1 MICDDCEVNKKD
13 IPRELHLLMHVVTRA
28 IESACQKS
36 ADGNNVE
43 SIDIIRLYLKDGSN
57 DS

>member
-1 MICDDCEVNKKD
+1 MTCDCEVNKKN
-13 IPRELHLLMHVVTRA
+13 IPRELRLLMHVVTRA
-28 IESACQKS
+28 IESACQKI
-36 ADGNNVE
+36 ADGNVVE